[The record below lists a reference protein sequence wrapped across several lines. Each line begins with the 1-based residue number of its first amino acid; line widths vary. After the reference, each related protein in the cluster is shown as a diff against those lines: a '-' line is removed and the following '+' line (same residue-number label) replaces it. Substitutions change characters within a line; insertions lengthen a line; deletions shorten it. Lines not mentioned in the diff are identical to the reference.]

1 MGTLA
6 SGSIDLK
13 SLKVAGESATS
24 YITAI
29 DNNGIKVH
37 AANNIDLNYTQIT
50 SDGMEIFKTNG
61 AESNPSAIS
70 IARFGEVVRIG
81 KQDDN
86 YFWIDTAGIYLKNK
100 ALSIFQ
106 IQAEAVNEGP
116 DVNLKLYNK
125 DGKTLGFYINKTTHN
140 YHVQDINFS
149 FDDASLTEG
158 DTFTIKFNWSGRVV
172 FNKKTSSTGYSYV
185 ARTYNEEL
193 YTHNFIYNTS
203 ATISHSLEYDGSSQ
217 YSRQQIFRIEYD
229 GKNNIKIVPTQ
240 NSFTDS
246 DRMDYVRPYYFF
258 NIVVFTS
265 QQLSALPTVTI
276 GPQEIS
282 HAEIDY
288 HSFQMIDK
296 NGNSFLHISDLQ
308 DINGYVT
315 DTFIGDGTTVDFPLT
330 FFCENTVDYIVT
342 VDGVLN
348 TDNHIYQGQG
358 FYSLLEFYPNEQPS
372 SNAEIIIK
380 YKALDTYA
388 YTFGTRDN
396 SSVIGKF
403 STTIG
408 ENLKA
413 NANHQVV
420 IGKHNQIESLNWNF
434 PEKNKVFIIGNGT
447 SNNPS
452 NALTV
457 DWKGRVECGDYSG
470 VFKSIFNILYPIGS
484 YYETS
489 LPTTPISGHSFNDD
503 NLTDEEIA
511 DCGISWFDPRVM
523 WGGTWVLEVAGMV
536 HVSAGTGYSVNH
548 ANDNNGVGAQ
558 DGGSPYIQE
567 HSHGFTGGALPTH
580 THGMSHTHV
589 PNSTTYKY
597 FMVTSSSGITDD
609 TSAALSDGNY
619 KFPRI
624 SSNYAFTSHSTT
636 GTSSI
641 TSTGNNT
648 SATISGTVGNINT
661 ANLSK
666 GQSGNMQP
674 YIVVYRWHRYA

>member
-50 SDGMEIFKTNG
+50 SDGMEIFKTDG

-70 IARFGEVVRIG
+70 IANFGEVVRIG

-203 ATISHSLEYDGSSQ
+203 ATISHSCEYDGSSQ

-457 DWKGRVECGDYSG
+457 DWKGRIECGDYSG

-489 LPTTPISGHSFNDD
+489 LPTTPTSGHSFDDD

-523 WGGTWVLEVAGMV
+523 WGGTWGLELPGQV
-536 HVSAGTGYSVNH
+536 HVSG
-548 ANDNNGVGAQ
+548 
-558 DGGSPYIQE
+558 
-567 HSHGFTGGALPTH
+567 
-580 THGMSHTHV
+580 
-589 PNSTTYKY
+589 
-597 FMVTSSSGITDD
+597 
-609 TSAALSDGNY
+609 
-619 KFPRI
+619 
-624 SSNYAFTSHSTT
+624 
-636 GTSSI
+636 
-641 TSTGNNT
+641 TSTGNYPVLSTYTDTSNSDGTIGTNQDGSKDAIIPKHTHTINRGNDVKISVSGSVSTQPAFKIKTASPNNT
-648 SATISGTVGNINT
+648 GDYSTNQVVFGKPTGTTHTNSNPLTRSTNAAISV
-661 ANLSK
+661 
-666 GQSGNMQP
+666 SGSVTQQPTFTSSEPTNSESVTNKNMQP
-674 YIVVYRWHRYA
+674 YINVYRWHRIA